1 MAADSSPSGMG
12 SFSLQGKNA
21 LVTGAAMGIGRA
33 TALMMAARGA
43 NVIALDVD
51 GLLAEQT
58 AADIRAGGGSA
69 ASIQLDLLDMDKFAD
84 LFTTIKSDFGGL
96 DILANIAGIT
106 RWLKMHETKVED
118 WDTILDI
125 NARATFF
132 LIQGACAQM
141 IEGKRGGSIVNV
153 ASIAGKGFKNTSA
166 AAYASS
172 KAAVVVMTRVASGY
186 VASHNIR
193 VNAICPGPTKTH
205 LLMEGLELF
214 TATSGRTLDEEFDAW
229 VTQVPL
235 GFAAEASD
243 MAQSI
248 CFLAS
253 DAARF
258 ITGQSINVDGGMV
271 FD

>member
-1 MAADSSPSGMG
+1 VGLTPAGSGLDSY
-12 SFSLQGKNA
+12 SLEGKTA
-21 LVTGAAMGIGRA
+21 LVTGAAMGMGRA

-43 NVIALDVD
+43 RVIALDVD
-51 GLLAEQT
+51 GPLAELT
-58 AADIRAGGGSA
+58 AADIRAAGGSA
-69 ASIQLDLLDMDKFAD
+69 TSIKLDLLDTDRFAG
-84 LFTTIKSDFGGL
+84 LFATLQSDFGGL

-106 RWLKMHETKVED
+106 RWLKMHETTVED
-118 WDTILDI
+118 WDAILDI

-132 LIQGACAQM
+132 LMQQACAQM
-141 IEGKRGGSIVNV
+141 IERGKGGSIVNV
-153 ASIAGKGFKNTSA
+153 ASIAGKGFRNTSA

-186 VASHNIR
+186 VAQHNIR

-214 TATSGRTLDEEFDAW
+214 TATTGRTLDEELEAW

-235 GFAAEASD
+235 GFAAEACD

>member
-1 MAADSSPSGMG
+1 MMTAKSGMDL
-12 SFSLQGKNA
+12 FSLEGKKA
-21 LVTGAAMGIGRA
+21 LVTGAGMGMGRA

-43 NVIALDVD
+43 TVIATDVD
-51 GLLAEQT
+51 GPLAEQT
-58 AADIRAGGGSA
+58 VKDIKAEGGSA
-69 ASIQLDLLDMDKFAD
+69 ASIQLDLLETDKFD
-84 LFTTIKSDFGGL
+84 GLFATLKSEFGGI

-106 RWLKMHETKVED
+106 RWLKMADTKVED
-118 WDTILDI
+118 WDLILDI

-132 LIQGACAQM
+132 LMQRACNQM
-141 IEGKRGGSIVNV
+141 IEKGTGGAIVNV

-172 KAAVVVMTRVASGY
+172 KAAIVVMTRVASGY
-186 VASHNIR
+186 VAPHNIR
-193 VNAICPGPTKTH
+193 VNAICPGPTKSH

-235 GFAAEASD
+235 GFAAEADD

-253 DAARF
+253 EAARF

>member
-1 MAADSSPSGMG
+1 MAS
-12 SFSLQGKNA
+12 
-21 LVTGAAMGIGRA
+21 
-33 TALMMAARGA
+33 
-43 NVIALDVD
+43 
-51 GLLAEQT
+51 
-58 AADIRAGGGSA
+58 
-69 ASIQLDLLDMDKFAD
+69 
-84 LFTTIKSDFGGL
+84 
-96 DILANIAGIT
+96 DILANVAGIT

-132 LIQGACAQM
+132 LMQQACTQM
-141 IEGKRGGSIVNV
+141 IDRGKGGSIVNV

-172 KAAVVVMTRVASGY
+172 KAAVVIMTRVASGY
-186 VASHNIR
+186 VAPHNIR

-205 LLMEGLELF
+205 LLMEGLEMF
-214 TATSGRTLDEEFDAW
+214 TATTGRTLDEELDAW